1 MTEAVLALVPTYGI
15 WILAGCLL
23 LSCLA
28 LPLPSSILVMTAG
41 GFASTGDLVL
51 WQVQAMA
58 LLGFVLGD
66 QLAYAIARSGAR
78 LVIERLRRHSK
89 FQRLF
94 ARAGNLL
101 DRHGLLAIILSR
113 TIVSPLGPYI
123 SYLSGLTGVS
133 WPAFTLAAV
142 FGAVC
147 WCAGYSLLGYL
158 FATQIAAIASTIGN
172 AVGLM
177 LVLCAAIALLIYLWR
192 VWKVEWGT
200 SPNTRDSEGRRPP
213 P

>member
-1 MTEAVLALVPTYGI
+1 MTEAVLALVPTYGL
-15 WILAGCLL
+15 WIIAGCLL

-58 LLGFVLGD
+58 FLGFVLGD

-78 LVIERLRRHSK
+78 PVIQRLRRHP
-89 FQRLF
+89 RF
-94 ARAGNLL
+94 AGVFDRASGLL

-113 TIVSPLGPYI
+113 TIISPLGPYI
-123 SYLSGLTGVS
+123 GYLSGLTGVRWLS
-133 WPAFTLAAV
+133 FSFAAV
-142 FGAVC
+142 IGAAC

-158 FATQIAAIASTIGN
+158 FATQVAVIASTIGN

-177 LVLCAAIALLIYLWR
+177 LVLGAAVALVVYLWR
-192 VWKVEWGT
+192 VWKAERARSADV
-200 SPNTRDSEGRRPP
+200 SDAD
-213 P
+213 

>member
-1 MTEAVLALVPTYGI
+1 MTEAVLALVPTYGL
-15 WILAGCLL
+15 WIIAGCLL

-58 LLGFVLGD
+58 FVGFVLGD
-66 QLAYAIARSGAR
+66 QLAYWIARSGAR
-78 LVIERLRRHSK
+78 PVVERVRRHPK
-89 FQRLF
+89 FKMLF
-94 ARAGNLL
+94 ARASRLL
-101 DRHGLLAIILSR
+101 ERHGLLAIILSR

-123 SYLSGLTGVS
+123 GYLSGLAGVG
-133 WPAFTLAAV
+133 WLAFSLAAM
-142 FGAVC
+142 FGAAC

-158 FATQIAAIASTIGN
+158 FATEVALIASTIGN

-177 LVLCAAIALLIYLWR
+177 LVLGAAIVLIVYLRR
-192 VWKVEWGT
+192 VWKAERRRSPDT
-200 SPNTRDSEGRRPP
+200 SDAD
-213 P
+213 